1 MRLVMGVIVAAGL
14 GGAALAGVPD
24 IHSYARPDQ
33 VRVVH
38 MELDLDIRFD
48 RKVLEGSVVLQ
59 IERAATGDG
68 TLHPLRLDTRDLS
81 IGKVTAG
88 SAGSMKETSFKM
100 GPRDPVLGSEL
111 VIDLPAGADR
121 VAIEYRTSPEA
132 SGLQWVD
139 PEQTA
144 GGKQPFLY
152 SQSQAIHAR
161 TWIPCQDSPGVRVT
175 WKANVRVGAPLKAV
189 MAARRVESP
198 EKPGQYS
205 FDMPHPIPVYL
216 IAIAAGDLV
225 FGATGSRT
233 GVWTEPSLLS
243 AAVSEFADMEKM
255 LEAAEKTYGPYRW
268 GRYDVLVLPPSFPY
282 GGMENP
288 MLTFAT
294 PTILAGD
301 RSLVSLVAHE
311 MAHSWSGNLVTNA
324 TWSDF
329 WLNEGF
335 TTYIERRMMETVFG
349 RGRSEMEWML
359 GRQDLDKELIELA
372 DKPGDQAL
380 HIDLTG
386 RDPEDGSTD
395 VPYEKGALLLRLL
408 EEKYGR
414 EKFDTFLRAWFDEH
428 AFTSVTTRQFVDF
441 LGMRLMAAGGGNPEL
456 TEWLDKPGVPASAPV
471 AKSDALARV
480 DAQVALWVTGSTK
493 ASDLATTG
501 WTFHEWLHFL
511 RALPAKVSVE
521 QMAEL
526 DAAFGFTKTGNSEI
540 LNEWLVLGIRHEYR
554 VTDKRLEEFLTN
566 VGRRKYLRPLY
577 QELVKTEAGKAKA
590 MVIYKRARPLYQA
603 IARKSIDEIVGWP

>member
-1 MRLVMGVIVAAGL
+1 MAAIVAAAGL

-24 IHSYARPDQ
+24 IHSYARPHE
-33 VRVVH
+33 VRVSH
-38 MELDLDIRFD
+38 MELDLDVRFD
-48 RKVLEGSVVLQ
+48 RKVLEGSVVLHLA
-59 IERAATGDG
+59 RSMRDHGP
-68 TLHPLRLDTRDLS
+68 LPPLRLDTRDLT

-88 SAGSMKETSFKM
+88 NAGSMKEMSFKL
-100 GPRDPVLGSEL
+100 GTRDPILGSEL

-121 VAIEYRTSPEA
+121 VRIEYRTGPDA

-144 GGKQPFLY
+144 GGKKPFLY

-161 TWIPCQDSPGVRVT
+161 TWIPCQDSPGIRVTFDAKVRV
-175 WKANVRVGAPLKAV
+175 APPMVAV
-189 MAARRVESP
+189 MAAERVTSGLAEA
-198 EKPGQYS
+198 GL
-205 FDMPHPIPVYL
+205 FRFRMTHPIPPYL

-225 FGATGSRT
+225 FGEVGPRT

-243 AAVSEFADMEKM
+243 ASVSEFADMERM
-255 LEAAEKTYGPYRW
+255 LVAAEKTYGPYRW
-268 GRYDVLVLPPSFPY
+268 GRYDILVLPPSFPY

-301 RSLVSLVAHE
+301 RSLVALVAHE

-359 GRQDLDKELIELA
+359 GRQDLDKELAGLA

-380 HIDLTG
+380 DIDLTG

-408 EEKYGR
+408 EEKHGR
-414 EKFDTFLRAWFDEH
+414 DKFDTFLRAWFDEH
-428 AFTSVTTRQFVDF
+428 AFTSVTTRQFLEF
-441 LGMRLMAAGGGNPEL
+441 LGARLAPMGVGKPDL
-456 TEWLDKPGVPASAPV
+456 TEWLDKPGVPAAAPV

-480 DAQVALWVTGSTK
+480 DAQVALWVAGSTK
-493 ASDLATTG
+493 ARDLATSG

-521 QMAEL
+521 RMAEL

-540 LNEWLVLGIRHEYR
+540 LDEWLVLGIRHEYR
-554 VTDKRLEEFLTN
+554 ATDKRLEEFLTR
-566 VGRRKYLRPLY
+566 VGRRKYLRPIY
-577 QELVKTEAGKAKA
+577 QEMVKTGAGKAKA
-590 MVIYKRARPLYQA
+590 MVIYKKARPLYQA